1 MNRIYFLAI
10 ALSCIYIKTQSQ
22 DIASVLRS
30 VERNNMELK
39 VLHNDNQAAIFEI
52 KDRNSLESPS
62 VEYSPFFRKGA
73 SGVAS
78 SELVVSQDFDFP
90 TLYATRHK
98 SGKLQQEAINLEY
111 MTLRRNILLD
121 AKQKCLE
128 LVLLNFTRDVLKER
142 ADNAGELL
150 VLFEK
155 KFKEG
160 DATIIELNKIK
171 MEQMDLQAEML
182 QNESSRQNIIRAL
195 TAMNGNKPLSLD
207 SISYPEITATYT
219 ENGMLVKG
227 SALSLQEEIIAS
239 DAVIRT
245 AEAAV
250 RMAEQE
256 IKVSKQGWLPK
267 LSIGY
272 RRNTEMDESS
282 NGFLV
287 GAAFPIF
294 SNTNKVKAA
303 KSKQVAAQ
311 LNLDNTRMKVEN
323 ETETII
329 NEFRRLGETLRIYD
343 MTMIRQ
349 SAAALKKAVVTGN
362 MSLIDYY
369 NEVDKIYQKQQTF
382 LAVENQYH
390 NLWAT
395 LNKNR
400 L

>member
-10 ALSCIYIKTQSQ
+10 ALSCIYIKAQSQ

-128 LVLLNFTRDVLKER
+128 LVLLNLTRDVLKER

-294 SNTNKVKAA
+294 
-303 KSKQVAAQ
+303 
-311 LNLDNTRMKVEN
+311 
-323 ETETII
+323 
-329 NEFRRLGETLRIYD
+329 
-343 MTMIRQ
+343 
-349 SAAALKKAVVTGN
+349 
-362 MSLIDYY
+362 
-369 NEVDKIYQKQQTF
+369 
-382 LAVENQYH
+382 
-390 NLWAT
+390 
-395 LNKNR
+395 
-400 L
+400 